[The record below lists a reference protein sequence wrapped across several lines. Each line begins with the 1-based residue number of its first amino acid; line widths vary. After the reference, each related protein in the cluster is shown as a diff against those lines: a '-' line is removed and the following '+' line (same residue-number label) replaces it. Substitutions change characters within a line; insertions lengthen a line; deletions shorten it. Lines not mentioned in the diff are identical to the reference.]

1 MIIQHFFHEPT
12 WTLTYLVYDEA
23 SRVGIVIDSV
33 RDFDPQ
39 SGRTSH
45 RFSEG
50 VARTIEEQQLQIP
63 YTLDTHAHADHLTG
77 MPFFKERFGAKTA
90 IGWRI
95 TEVQKVFRDVFHLRS
110 DFPVD
115 GRQFDVLLRDNDV
128 LDLGPFQIE
137 ALHTPGHTPACMS
150 YRIGDALFVGD
161 TLFIP
166 DSGTARCDFPSGSAE
181 QLFESIQRFYRLPA
195 ATRVFVGHDY
205 QPGGRELRF
214 ETTIGEERTSNR
226 QITGDTPKA
235 VYVELR
241 QKRDATLD
249 VPRLILP
256 SIQVN
261 IRAGEL
267 PDPEANGVSYLKVP
281 VDLL

>member
-1 MIIQHFFHEPT
+1 LIIQHFFHQPT

-39 SGRTSH
+39 SGRTSY

-50 VARTIEEQQLQIP
+50 VARIIEKHQLRIP

-77 MPFFKERFGAKTA
+77 MPFFKERFGAKTG
-90 IGWRI
+90 IGWKI
-95 TEVQKVFRDVFHLRS
+95 TEVQKIFRDVFNLGR
-110 DFPVD
+110 DFPAD
-115 GRQFDVLLRDNDV
+115 GRQFDVLLRDNEV

-166 DSGTARCDFPSGSAE
+166 DSGTARCDFPCGSAE
-181 QLFESIQRFYRLPA
+181 RLFESIQRFYRCAA

-205 QPGGRELRF
+205 QPGGREVRF
-214 ETTIGEERTSNR
+214 ETTIGEERAVNC
-226 QITGDTPKA
+226 QITADTQKDA
-235 VYVELR
+235 YVELR
-241 QKRDATLD
+241 EKRDATLD
-249 VPRLILP
+249 VPRLIVP